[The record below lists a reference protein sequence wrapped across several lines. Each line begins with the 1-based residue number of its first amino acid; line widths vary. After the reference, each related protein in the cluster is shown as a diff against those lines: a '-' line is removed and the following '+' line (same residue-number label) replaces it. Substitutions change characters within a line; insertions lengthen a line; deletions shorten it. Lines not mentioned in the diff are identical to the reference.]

1 VISVDEALAR
11 VFALATPPEVE
22 HVPLRAAANRVLLGS
37 VSATRAQPP
46 FESSAMDGY
55 AVAADAP
62 APGDSFRVI
71 GTAAAGAAFRG
82 RVGPGEAV
90 RIFTGAPVPEGGI
103 RVIIQE
109 DVEAA
114 GDRITLKSGLDGG
127 TNIRPAGSDFAA
139 GATMSGPLRLRPV
152 DLARLAAMNVPVV
165 PVARRPEVAVIATG
179 DELVMP
185 GEIPRD
191 DQIVASNAFAL
202 AAMNV
207 PVVPVAR
214 RPEVAVIATGD
225 ELVMP
230 GEIPRDDQI
239 VASNAFALAAM
250 VEAEG
255 GTARMLPIARDTEW
269 ALTAAFDAARGADL
283 IVTIGGASVGDL
295 DLVGAV
301 AGDRGLDRA
310 FYKIAMRPGKPLMA
324 GRLDG
329 AAMLGLPGNPV
340 SAIVCAHL
348 FLLPL
353 LRVMQG
359 LPAERAPRARA
370 PLAAPL
376 GPNGPREHYMRAV
389 LGPEGLT
396 AAGNQD
402 SSLLSVLSAANALIV
417 RPVSDGP
424 RVAGEIVEY
433 LPL

>member
-1 VISVDEALAR
+1 MISVDEALAR
-11 VFALATPPEVE
+11 VFALAAPPEVE
-22 HVPLRAAANRVLLGS
+22 SVPLRAAANRVMLGS

-55 AVAADAP
+55 AVASEAP

-90 RIFTGAPVPEGGI
+90 RIFTGAPVPEGGT

-114 GDRITLKSGLDGG
+114 GEVITLKSGLDGG

-139 GATMSGPLRLRPV
+139 GATMSGPVRLRPV
-152 DLARLAAMNVPVV
+152 DLARLAAMNVP
-165 PVARRPEVAVIATG
+165 I
-179 DELVMP
+179 
-185 GEIPRD
+185 
-191 DQIVASNAFAL
+191 
-202 AAMNV
+202 
-207 PVVPVAR
+207 VPVAR

-255 GTARMLPIARDTEW
+255 GIARMLPIARDTDW
-269 ALTAAFDAARGADL
+269 ALRAAFDAARGADL

-301 AGDRGLDRA
+301 AAGMGLDRA

-348 FLLPL
+348 FVLPL
-353 LRVMQG
+353 LRAMQG
-359 LPAERAPRARA
+359 LPATRAPRLQA

-417 RPVSDGP
+417 RPVADGP
-424 RVAGEIVEY
+424 RAAGEMVDY